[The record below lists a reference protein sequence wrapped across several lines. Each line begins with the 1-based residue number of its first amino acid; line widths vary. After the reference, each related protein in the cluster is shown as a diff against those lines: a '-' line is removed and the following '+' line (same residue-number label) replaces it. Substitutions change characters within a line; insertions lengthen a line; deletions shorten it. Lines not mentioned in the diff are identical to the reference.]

1 MAHYVLIMP
10 AFLIVQYHAICE
22 IDYTSE
28 LFG

>member
-22 IDYTSE
+22 IDYTLE
-28 LFG
+28 LF